1 MAVKKTF
8 GAIHFDKEKWV
19 ITKISPQVAI
29 RLKALFPRLSIVS
42 RPPIFLPNTLDI
54 CYDLDW
60 FLQRYPMEMTDNDF
74 NKLRIKK
81 KIYETKVDQLEEI
94 LSNEYIPRKVNL
106 KNNQELRVYQA
117 QAVDLILKNKFLLLG
132 DDLGLGKTVSG
143 IGVLVSENTLPAIIV
158 VPTHL
163 ANHWQEKIKEFTDLS
178 THIITGTKPYKL
190 PPVDVFIIKY
200 TCLTGWI
207 DVFSLLNIKTVIFEE
222 VHYLRRDESNR
233 YSAAKELV
241 IHCEYKI
248 GLSATPIFNYG
259 DEIFNILDIL
269 SKDCL
274 GDKASFLREWTS
286 NNKNIRDPQA
296 LGVYL
301 RDNFMFLRRTPE
313 DVGRQLPPINK
324 IVQNVDFDQRTVR
337 QAESLMN
344 ALAMRVL
351 NGSFTEQGRAAR
363 ELDILA
369 RKITGLSKAKAVAE
383 YVKILLENN
392 RPVLLVGWH
401 LDVYEIWKK
410 ELTEY
415 NPVFYTGSVS
425 AKGKT
430 ENANLFKELKT
441 KLIIFSLASGEGLDG
456 LQFVCTDIVFGELGW
471 NDATHNQLIG
481 RLHRDG
487 QVNQVTAHF
496 LVSDSGSDPLII
508 ELLGLKASESRRIID
523 PEQDVKMVE
532 SDDSRMKMLAKVLL
546 NQKINDE

>member
-1 MAVKKTF
+1 MAITKTF
-8 GAIHFDKEKWV
+8 GAIHFADEKWI

-29 RLKALFPRLSIVS
+29 RLKALFPRISIVA
-42 RPPIFLPNTLDI
+42 RPPIYLPNTLDI
-54 CYDLDW
+54 CFDLEW
-60 FLQRYPMEMTDNDF
+60 FLQRYPMEMSDNDF
-74 NKLRIKK
+74 NKLKIKK
-81 KIYETKVDQLEEI
+81 KIYEKKVEQLEEI
-94 LSNEYIPRKVNL
+94 LSTEYIPRIVTL
-106 KNNQELRVYQA
+106 KNNQELRTYQS
-117 QAVDLILKNKFLLLG
+117 QAVEIVLKNKFLLLG

-143 IGVLVSENTLPAIIV
+143 IGVLISEGTLPAIIV

-163 ANHWQEKIKEFTDLS
+163 SHHWQEKIREFTDLS
-178 THIITGTKPYKL
+178 THVIAGTKPYKL
-190 PPVDVFIIKY
+190 PNVDVFIMKY
-200 TCLTGWI
+200 SCLTGWI
-207 DVFSLLNIKTVIFEE
+207 DVFEHLSLKTVIFEE
-222 VHYLRRDESNR
+222 VHYLRRSDSNR
-233 YSAAKELV
+233 YTAAKELAA
-241 IHCEYKI
+241 HCEIKL

-274 GDKASFLREWTS
+274 GDQASFLREWTS
-286 NNKNIRDPQA
+286 NNKNIRDPKA

-313 DVGRQLPPINK
+313 DVGRQLPSINK

-337 QAESLMN
+337 QAETLMN
-344 ALAMRVL
+344 ALAFRVL
-351 NGSFTEQGRAAR
+351 NGSFTEQGQASR
-363 ELDILA
+363 ELNILA

-383 YVKILLENN
+383 YVKILLDNN

-401 LDVYEIWKK
+401 IDVYEIWKK
-410 ELTEY
+410 ELKEY
-415 NPVFYTGSVS
+415 NPVFYTGSVK
-425 AKGKT
+425 AGEKD
-430 ENANLFKELKT
+430 ENANLFKSLKT

-456 LQFVCTDIVFGELGW
+456 LQFVCSDIVFGELGW

-523 PEQDVKMVE
+523 PGHDIKQIE
-532 SDDSRMKMLAKVLL
+532 SDDSRMKMLAKVILKQ
-546 NQKINDE
+546 NISES